1 MKLTLSM
8 LAQAPEPVVL
18 TEMVH
23 LPATFRLRAYREE
36 SGTEADEAL
45 IAQGDYSR
53 ESGARGMRELLE
65 RVPDLDAVF
74 AANDVMAL
82 GALDVLREA
91 GRRMLE
97 DVAVA
102 GFDDIA
108 PSALTE
114 PTLTTVHQPFG
125 RISEEMVRLLLGV
138 IGGEKPA
145 AMTLPAEL
153 VVRAST

>member
-1 MKLTLSM
+1 M
-8 LAQAPEPVVL
+8 LAQAPEPVVQ

-45 IAQGDYSR
+45 LAQGDYSR

-74 AANDVMAL
+74 AANGVMAL

-91 GRRMLE
+91 GRRVPE

-108 PSALTE
+108 QSALTE
-114 PTLTTVHQPFG
+114 PTLTTVRQPFG

-138 IGGEKPA
+138 IGGEKPV

>member
-1 MKLTLSM
+1 M

-23 LPATFRLRAYREE
+23 FPATFRLRAYREE

-45 IAQGDYSR
+45 AQGDYSR

-91 GRRMLE
+91 GRRVPE

-108 PSALTE
+108 QSVLTE
-114 PTLTTVHQPFG
+114 PTLTTVRQPFG

>member
-1 MKLTLSM
+1 M

-74 AANDVMAL
+74 PANDVMAL

-91 GRRMLE
+91 GHRVPE

-108 PSALTE
+108 QSALTE
-114 PTLTTVHQPFG
+114 PTLTPVRQPFG

>member
-1 MKLTLSM
+1 M

-91 GRRMLE
+91 GRRVPE

-108 PSALTE
+108 QSALTE
-114 PTLTTVHQPFG
+114 PTLTTVRQPFG